1 MQMPKRFSS
10 TTIFIFATL
19 LVSVR
24 AIADGNVVDKVY
36 APYVQSL
43 ERELE
48 YRVIVQN
55 DDNDTLD
62 DVQFHRLGF
71 GLSWSD
77 RWFTELYLIGVRTN
91 TDSLAVEAY
100 ELETK
105 WQLTEQGEYW
115 ADWGLLF
122 ELETVRHG
130 DAWEYG
136 TTLLVS
142 KEWGRWVTTANAGL
156 IYEWGDDIAN
166 EWETQLA
173 LQGRYRLTRGFEP
186 ALEFYSGESAKGLG
200 PVIVGDIRTGG
211 RTKLHW
217 EVGAIFGLDSES
229 PDQTYRGLLE
239 FEF

>member
-1 MQMPKRFSS
+1 MLNRPGLAS
-10 TTIFIFATL
+10 ILIVVAL
-19 LVSVR
+19 LVGAR
-24 AIADGNVVDKVY
+24 AFADGAAVDKVY
-36 APYVQSL
+36 DPYVQSL

-48 YRVIVQN
+48 YRVIVLN

-62 DVQFHRLGF
+62 GTQSHRLGF
-71 GLSWSD
+71 GFSWSD
-77 RWFTELYLIGVRTN
+77 RWFSELYVIGVRTN
-91 TDSLAVEAY
+91 TNSLSVEAY

-122 ELETVRHG
+122 ELEAPRG
-130 DAWEYG
+130 IDIWEYG
-136 TTLLVS
+136 TTLLIS

-166 EWETQLA
+166 EWETTLA

-186 ALEFYSGESAKGLG
+186 ALEFYSGENIKGLG
-200 PVIVGDIRTGG
+200 PVFVGDIRTGG
-211 RTKLHW
+211 KTKLHW
-217 EVGAIFGLDSES
+217 EVGVIFGLESDS
-229 PDQTYRGLLE
+229 PDQSYRGLLE

>member
-1 MQMPKRFSS
+1 ML
-10 TTIFIFATL
+10 TTAVAVAQLAAAQAF
-19 LVSVR
+19 
-24 AIADGNVVDKVY
+24 ADGAVVDKIY
-36 APYVQSL
+36 DPYVQVL

-48 YRVIVQN
+48 YRIIARN

-62 DVQFHRLGF
+62 GLQTHRLGF

-77 RWFTELYLIGVRTN
+77 RWFSELYLIGERTSE
-91 TDSLAVEAY
+91 DSLSVKRY

-122 ELETVRHG
+122 EIEAERGG

-136 TTLLVS
+136 TKLLVS
-142 KEWGRWVTTANAGL
+142 KEWGRWITTANLGL
-156 IYEWGDDIAN
+156 IYEWGDDIVD
-166 EWETQLA
+166 EWDTTLA

-186 ALEFYSGESAKGLG
+186 ALEFYAGENTKGLG
-200 PVIVGDIRTGG
+200 PVFVGNIRTGR

-217 EVGAIFGLDSES
+217 
-229 PDQTYRGLLE
+229 
-239 FEF
+239 